1 MTRPSGVAEGWGFG
15 VARAPVT
22 HEIDGNALALDEPTN
37 SLEIVA
43 RGGGEDRRGG
53 ERHRANSQSADIRRP
68 MAARKSE
75 RRVTTQRQ
83 RSFCEARGGNGDRGQ
98 RARSESNE
106 GSRWGVEESRMRHAR
121 VGEGRGTRVRPRG
134 AEIRA
139 RGPHP
144 SWGKA
149 MPTWSLTAGRLHRT
163 SASRSGRERRLDDR
177 RGDRRADTNA
187 PVDPR
192 RASRGASHIRGRRG
206 GVATTRH
213 PAARDESSRRFLDV
227 RMAPLDVRPGLA
239 PSDARDAERDR
250 SNPHHI
256 RRAGWRTCSVGVRRV
271 SSPRF
276 ARSRAPRRGLRARV
290 PLRRDRRSRAVFV
303 HFSAVPVKTAR
314 RVRGNPRATPARRAL
329 VPRRCATQRTLA
341 SVDRDASA
349 RGKRTSHS
357 RPLLARSLVRPPE
370 PN

>member
-139 RGPHP
+139 RPPSVSGKSDANVEPDRRQDAPNQRVAFGSGTTARRPPRGP
-144 SWGKA
+144 SRRYER
-149 MPTWSLTAGRLHRT
+149 AGRSKTRL
-163 SASRSGRERRLDDR
+163 ARRVAHPRATRRRRDDAAPRGAR
-177 RGDRRADTNA
+177 RVLTPFSRRADGAT
-187 PVDPR
+187 R
-192 RASRGASHIRGRRG
+192 RSTG
-206 GVATTRH
+206 TR
-213 PAARDESSRRFLDV
+213 
-227 RMAPLDVRPGLA
+227 
-239 PSDARDAERDR
+239 
-250 SNPHHI
+250 
-256 RRAGWRTCSVGVRRV
+256 SVG
-271 SSPRF
+271 
-276 ARSRAPRRGLRARV
+276 RAR
-290 PLRRDRRSRAVFV
+290 R
-303 HFSAVPVKTAR
+303 
-314 RVRGNPRATPARRAL
+314 
-329 VPRRCATQRTLA
+329 
-341 SVDRDASA
+341 
-349 RGKRTSHS
+349 
-357 RPLLARSLVRPPE
+357 
-370 PN
+370 